1 MEKYRVTINNRSY
14 EAIVE
19 VIESDREKE
28 PGYSPV
34 KPPPVRPAGVTAG
47 KDSGRTGAVGSD
59 GKDAVAPLPGTV
71 STIKVAPGD
80 GVAQG
85 QILLV
90 LEAMKMENEVLAEHA
105 GKVEKIHISVGDN
118 VKRGELLVSIK

>member
-34 KPPPVRPAGVTAG
+34 KPPPVRPARVAAG
-47 KDSGRTGAVGSD
+47 KDSGRIDAVGSG
-59 GKDAVAPLPGTV
+59 GKDTVAPMPGTV
-71 STIKVAPGD
+71 SAIKVTPGD
-80 GVAQG
+80 EVARG
-85 QILLV
+85 QVLLV

-105 GKVEKIHISVGDN
+105 GKVEKIHVSVGDN
-118 VKRGELLVSIK
+118 IKRGKLLVSIS

>member
-19 VIESDREKE
+19 VIESDQVKE

-47 KDSGRTGAVGSD
+47 KEPVRKDVVGSG
-59 GKDAVAPLPGTV
+59 GKDAVAPMPGTV
-71 STIKVAPGD
+71 SAIKVAPGD
-80 GVAQG
+80 EVARG
-85 QILLV
+85 QVLLI

-105 GKVEKIHISVGDN
+105 GRVEKIHVSVGDN
-118 VKRGELLVSIK
+118 IKRGELLVSIK